1 MSTRHRHGSAAPDVA
16 ALHTEAASRLAV
28 VGQRFT
34 GNRRQLVDALAH
46 ADHPLSI
53 PELLQATGDVAQSS
67 AYRNLSV
74 LERAGVVAKV
84 VTNDEWARYELTED
98 LTGHHHHLVCGS
110 CGAVRDVVVPG
121 DVEEDLDRALSVLAK
136 REGFVLQHHRLDLVG
151 VCKKCS

>member
-1 MSTRHRHGSAAPDVA
+1 MSTRHRHGKAAHDVA
-16 ALHTEAASRLAV
+16 ALLTEAASRLAA

-34 GNRRQLVDALAH
+34 SNRRLLVDALAR

-53 PELLQATGDVAQSS
+53 PELLEATGDVAQSS

-121 DVEEDLDRALSVLAK
+121 DVEADLDRALAVLAK
-136 REGFVLQHHRLDLVG
+136 REGFELQHHRLDLVG